1 MDFPEFDFGTLRY
14 RQHEGTGVYT
24 ESYECVKEDA
34 YSAGVEAFLLA
45 GFSVKEEYNMGPMKF
60 SALEKAGDATFIS
73 YFKDEEVLF
82 LVTEPNTGYFAY
94 SDKKREVKT
103 TASLTQLDLS
113 DFGLSYLIRLPD
125 GRFIVIDGG
134 FIYDVD
140 SDNLLKRMKERA
152 GGEDIVIA
160 AWIMT
165 HAHQDHYRCFI
176 SFMEKYSDEVTVEKF
191 IYNFPDASE
200 DEYEPWPAL
209 KNDDEVAFLKR
220 FYALVEKTGAPVYR
234 AHTGQIYNVGDA
246 KIEMLGTPDDNE
258 NVPVRGFNYVSLVMK
273 MTLAGQ
279 VILFAGD
286 RQFQHSMLVDLWKDY
301 LKCDIMQ
308 IPHHG
313 FHGGTMRFYEY
324 ADARVYFA
332 PTLHL
337 DCYEK
342 ILKNYDFNLHVW
354 FDREPDD
361 YITGS
366 FGDVT
371 VDLPYFPAPER
382 KLQLKKYLEE
392 HNVKREPT
400 VITSGI

>member
-1 MDFPEFDFGTLRY
+1 MNLPKFDFGTLRY
-14 RQHEGTGVYT
+14 RQHEGAGVYAKSCEGVT
-24 ESYECVKEDA
+24 KDAFSEGVKLLL
-34 YSAGVEAFLLA
+34 SAGFT
-45 GFSVKEEYNMGPMKF
+45 VKEEHAMGPMEYL
-60 SALEKAGDATFIS
+60 ALEKEGDAVFLS
-73 YFKDEEVLF
+73 YFEDAGILF
-82 LVTEPNTGYFAY
+82 SVTEPKTNYFSY
-94 SDKKREVKT
+94 SDKKRGVKT

-113 DFGLSYLIRLPD
+113 DFGMSYLIRLPD
-125 GRFIVIDGG
+125 GRLIVIDGG
-134 FIYDVD
+134 CIYDAD
-140 SDNLLKRMKERA
+140 ADNLFARMKERA

-165 HAHQDHYRCFI
+165 HAHLDHYRCFI
-176 SFMEKYSDEVTVEKF
+176 SFTEKYGELVTVEKF

-200 DEYEPWPAL
+200 DEYEAWPAL

-258 NVPVRGFNYVSLVMK
+258 NVPVRGFNFVSLVMK

-279 VILFAGD
+279 VILIAGD
-286 RQFQHSMLVDLWKDY
+286 RQFQHSVLVDLWKDY

-332 PTLHL
+332 PTFHL

-342 ILKNYDFNLHVW
+342 ILPRYDFNLHVW
-354 FDREPDD
+354 FDRDPDD

-371 VDLPYFPAPER
+371 VGLPYYPAPER
-382 KLQLKKYLEE
+382 KLQLKRYLEE
-392 HNVKREPT
+392 HSVKREPT
-400 VITSGI
+400 VITDSQ